1 MLLKFSKIRH
11 ILGKRRRSIFT
22 RVSRSIVYSA
32 RSSFQ
37 SMKIFEKDLRL
48 LKLQLIYMEVNEDEM
63 ALLFE

>member
-1 MLLKFSKIRH
+1 MPLKFSKTRH
-11 ILGKRRRSIFT
+11 ILAKRRRSVFT

-32 RSSFQ
+32 RSSFE

-48 LKLQLIYMEVNEDEM
+48 LELQLIYRKVDEDEM

>member
-1 MLLKFSKIRH
+1 MLLEFSKIRH

-48 LKLQLIYMEVNEDEM
+48 LKLQLIYREVNEDEM